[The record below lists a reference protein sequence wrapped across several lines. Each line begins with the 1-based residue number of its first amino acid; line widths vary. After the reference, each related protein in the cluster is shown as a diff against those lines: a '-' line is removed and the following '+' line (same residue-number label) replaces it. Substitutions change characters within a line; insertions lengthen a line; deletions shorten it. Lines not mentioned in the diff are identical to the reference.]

1 MAQFTAP
8 AALEQALL
16 QCDACSLRHD
26 CIAPTS
32 FNGASDSPLML
43 VGEGPGGVEDE
54 YGTPLVG
61 PSGQLLDKALWA
73 VGVTR
78 DRVYTT
84 NIVKCRPVRN
94 RTPTLEEGRFCADR
108 WLRQEIA
115 LVRPRVIVAL
125 GNVALK
131 YLYGPAG
138 GIKKLRGQWFQAAG
152 EIPALATYHPAY
164 LLRLAGKELVA
175 AKWEVFYDLQ
185 AAVAKARQ
193 LAPDWEP
200 QGPAPYDLLAAFAE
214 RRAARQNR
222 HRG

>member
-1 MAQFTAP
+1 MAQYSDP
-8 AALEQALL
+8 AALEEALL
-16 QCDACSLRHD
+16 QCTACPLRQD
-26 CIAPTS
+26 CIGPTS
-32 FNGASDSPLML
+32 FNGTADSPLML

-84 NIVKCRPVRN
+84 NVVKCRPRRN

-108 WLRQEIA
+108 WLQQEIA

-152 EIPALATYHPAY
+152 DIPATATYHPAY
-164 LLRLAGKELVA
+164 LLRLTGKEVIA
-175 AKWEVFYDLQ
+175 AKWDVFHDLQ

-193 LAPDWEP
+193 SAPDWSP
-200 QGPAPYDLLAAFAE
+200 KGPAPYDLLAAFQA
-214 RRAARQNR
+214 RRIARQNR
-222 HRG
+222 PQV